1 VSQKQNEKAEPK
13 ERGPRVHY
21 NYRRLKVDE
30 PGVLS
35 RRRDASAEARVG
47 FQRDD
52 GTVHRVRNGD
62 DDWEREL
69 LGWKVHPGC
78 EYRQHSNRN
87 SKHGYEIYHM
97 DELWNIQPVGGRDG
111 MFLDKCKR
119 SSGVRAA
126 KYPFVDERIRG
137 EFRCLYK
144 FNADELG
151 CRLY

>member
-1 VSQKQNEKAEPK
+1 VLTSRGVHVLTEELNVSQKQNEKAEPK

-69 LGWKVHPGC
+69 LGWK
-78 EYRQHSNRN
+78 
-87 SKHGYEIYHM
+87 